1 MREDLKHLYPHLIEH
16 CKVTL
21 VEALPQ
27 ILNAYD
33 ENVGKIVIQYSSFAF
48 IKLFGLHWAVQ
59 STWLHCIKLHTK
71 IGNILNIY
79 VLD

>member
-1 MREDLKHLYPHLIEH
+1 MEFAAELRDLVREDLKHLYPHLINY

-33 ENVGKIVIQYSSFAF
+33 EQVCDSIALSSGAVSL
-48 IKLFGLHWAVQ
+48 ILFTDCTLLH
-59 STWLHCIKLHTK
+59 
-71 IGNILNIY
+71 
-79 VLD
+79 

>member
-1 MREDLKHLYPHLIEH
+1 MLFFKISMLIHPSGVEFAAELRDLVKEDLKHLYPELIDY

-33 ENVGKIVIQYSSFAF
+33 EQVRVVF
-48 IKLFGLHWAVQ
+48 LL
-59 STWLHCIKLHTK
+59 L
-71 IGNILNIY
+71 
-79 VLD
+79 